1 MRLSMNVIVFASRK
15 GGSGKSTLSVHL
27 AAQAHRPNRPVLL
40 IDADPQ
46 GSLTLWHRLRGGTG
60 PELRNGITGVS
71 DILTSAK
78 RAGIKWVFIDTPPN
92 VSGVVVEAI
101 RAATLVIVPARLTVF
116 DLAAVRETIEV
127 AKAVNAPYAVVVNG
141 APALRDNAES
151 PFVTEMRA
159 AIGRLEVPIW
169 GGQITHRAI
178 YAAAL
183 EHGQG
188 AHEAEPRSPA
198 ADEIGRLWSAIE
210 KSIMAIHGL
219 HDGAA
224 MHHSRAA

>member
-1 MRLSMNVIVFASRK
+1 MNVIVFASRK
-15 GGSGKSTLSVHL
+15 GGSGKSTLTVHL
-27 AAQAHRPNRPVLL
+27 AAQAHRPNRPILL
-40 IDADPQ
+40 VDADPQ
-46 GSLTLWHRLRGGTG
+46 GSLTLWHRLRSSSG
-60 PELRNGITGVS
+60 PDLRNGVAGVS
-71 DILTSAK
+71 DILVAAK
-78 RAGIKWVFIDTPPN
+78 GAGVKWAFIDTPPN

-127 AKAVNAPYAVVVNG
+127 ARAVGTPFAVVVNG
-141 APALRDNAES
+141 APALRDNSES

-169 GGQITHRAI
+169 GGQITHRAV

-188 AHEAEPRSPA
+188 VNECEARSPA
-198 ADEIGRLWSAIE
+198 AEEISRLWSAIE